1 MTPGIRPWIFA
12 VALLGLTAQ
21 AADTSLAVTRR
32 ELPPEQNAYVLW
44 AKAMPALE
52 LPDDR
57 VLKDAHDRACSCK
70 EKMPKGEGRQRL
82 DAWLA
87 SKKEPLALVSQGIAL
102 GHFQFPP
109 INPNDLKTSDLIGL
123 RHIARLK
130 IILAREHAERAEY
143 EDAARELAETFKMG
157 QLIVDGDG
165 AMIHY
170 LIGLAPQA
178 MGLDGMRWLCAQ
190 KSMTQTAL
198 NQLLTALPAPS
209 IQDPALAQVYQI
221 EYAQFFI
228 PVIYD
233 FAKTAQ
239 QPDSHIPISI
249 SRVLDVKETVAIMP
263 PFVARLSAN
272 ALTSWPDRDRR
283 IEEDAQKL
291 VPPMEGVSD
300 PFDVFGNLAMW
311 NLDRD
316 NPEKLAKWKRLEQL
330 GQKHPNLLGRL
341 YVSMVISGIEG
352 SGHKHSVRARTDTNL
367 TRAILALRIVQQE
380 TGRWPASLEA
390 CRALLPKPP
399 LDLFAKPGTW
409 VRYSPDRAILWSVGP
424 DEIDNN
430 GDPAK
435 DVVLPLP
442 KLAPAPAVP
451 KPAPSAHSQMTH
463 RVQPTSPT
471 SSPLA
476 WIIHEFGSPTATH
489 VSSPGLDN
497 PGVRNNPN
505 PSCTL

>member
-12 VALLGLTAQ
+12 GALLGLVGQ
-21 AADTSLAVTRR
+21 AADNPLAVTRR

-44 AKAMPALE
+44 SKAIPALE
-52 LPDDR
+52 LPN
-57 VLKDAHDRACSCK
+57 DRALNDAYSCACSLK
-70 EKMPKGEGRQRL
+70 EKMPRGEGRQRL
-82 DAWLA
+82 DAWLT
-87 SKKEPLALVSQGIAL
+87 SKKEPLALISQGIAL

-123 RHIARLK
+123 RHLARLK

-143 EDAARELAETFKMG
+143 ENAARELAETFKMG
-157 QLIVDGDG
+157 QLIVAGDG
-165 AMIHY
+165 ATIHY
-170 LIGLAPQA
+170 LVGLAPQA
-178 MGLDGMRWLCAQ
+178 MSLDGMRWLCAQ
-190 KSMTQTAL
+190 KGMTQTAL
-198 NQLLTALPAPS
+198 NQLLKALPAPS
-209 IQDPALAQVYQI
+209 VQDPALAQVYQI

-228 PVIYD
+228 PIIHD

-272 ALTSWPDRDRR
+272 ALACWLDRDRR
-283 IEEDAQKL
+283 IEEDAKKL
-291 VPPMEGVSD
+291 VPPIEGLSD
-300 PFDVFGNLAMW
+300 PLDVFGDLAMW
-311 NLDRD
+311 ALDRD

-341 YVSMVISGIEG
+341 YVSMAISGIE
-352 SGHKHSVRARTDTNL
+352 SGHKHSVRTRTDINL
-367 TRAILALRIVQQE
+367 TRAILALRIIQKE

-390 CRALLPKPP
+390 CRALLPEPP

-435 DVVLPLP
+435 DVVIPLP
-442 KLAPAPAVP
+442 KLVPAP
-451 KPAPSAHSQMTH
+451 Q
-463 RVQPTSPT
+463 
-471 SSPLA
+471 
-476 WIIHEFGSPTATH
+476 E
-489 VSSPGLDN
+489 
-497 PGVRNNPN
+497 N
-505 PSCTL
+505 PSSQNAGISPAN